1 MKKTIKLSKKKKEEL
16 QELNNWFQIEL
27 VKLQKREKEIINS
40 YEKKLIDKIRKDI

>member
-1 MKKTIKLSKKKKEEL
+1 L